1 MRNGSVQVDVALDG
15 GLPPGARPDLSVDGR
30 IRIARLDNVLSV
42 GRPALAKADGD
53 LSLFRLDAGGDT
65 ATRVPVRVGAASVD
79 RVQVLRGLKAG
90 DRVILSDTSQ
100 WDKYD
105 RIKLK

>member
-1 MRNGSVQVDVALDG
+1 
-15 GLPPGARPDLSVDGR
+15 
-30 IRIARLDNVLSV
+30 VLSV
-42 GRPALAKADGD
+42 GRPALAKADSD
-53 LSLFRLDAGGDT
+53 LSLFRLDAGSDT
-65 ATRVPVRVGAASVD
+65 ATRVPVRIGAASVD

-90 DRVILSDTSQ
+90 DQVILSDTSQ